1 MNSYSLIELQRFIQ
15 RVLALNF
22 EQAFWIKAEIGQAS
36 LSRGH
41 FFLQL
46 IQKAEDSDD
55 IIAESRANLWS
66 RQMRQIQDKTGKQLP
81 LDQLLKTGNEVEIL
95 VEVQHHERYGLS
107 LNILDLNPAF
117 SLGQL
122 AQQKQETLDR
132 LIKDKMLDKNK
143 NQRPPAIIQNIAVLS
158 SPNAAGLADFKNQL
172 INNSYGYRFNMELY
186 PVAVQGQHASREII
200 QALKQIQGALYKPE
214 LIIILRGGGSKLDLA
229 AFDALDL
236 CMTVA
241 QCNLPVLAAVG
252 HETDESVLDLVA
264 YDNVKTPTAAADFLI
279 ERCN

>member
-1 MNSYSLIELQRFIQ
+1 M
-15 RVLALNF
+15 LALNF

-46 IQKAEDSDD
+46 IQKAEDKDD

-81 LDQLLKTGNEVEIL
+81 LNQLLKTGNEVEIL

-132 LIKDKMLDKNK
+132 LIKDKLLDKNK
-143 NQRPPAIIQNIAVLS
+143 NQRPP
-158 SPNAAGLADFKNQL
+158 PCCC
-172 INNSYGYRFNMELY
+172 
-186 PVAVQGQHASREII
+186 SRTTR
-200 QALKQIQGALYKPE
+200 K
-214 LIIILRGGGSKLDLA
+214 
-229 AFDALDL
+229 
-236 CMTVA
+236 
-241 QCNLPVLAAVG
+241 
-252 HETDESVLDLVA
+252 
-264 YDNVKTPTAAADFLI
+264 
-279 ERCN
+279 